1 MARALSPPLTAAE
14 IISRSIR
21 RHVLFG
27 TVVVLVLF
35 GVAGRWAFVTQIS
48 GAVVAPGQLVV
59 EGNVKKVQHPTGGVV
74 GKLFV
79 KDGDHVNAQDVLLK
93 LDDTSAKAN
102 LAIASNSVDEL
113 SLRRERLVAEINGSE
128 IFELPEGL
136 KTRGNDPAIH
146 SLFLQESSV
155 LKTKLES
162 MNSQRLQL
170 GERIKQLEE
179 EIKGVEQ
186 QAGAKKTEIEIANQQ
201 LAAMTKLLGL
211 KLEAQQRVDDKRK
224 EVTQIEGERGSLLA
238 NIAQTKG
245 KISETKLQLLQV
257 GQDHMTEVSKE
268 LRDTEPKLAEAVQ
281 RSIESKDQ
289 LTKTEIR
296 SPQQGVI
303 YQLTVH
309 AAGGVISPGEAIMM
323 VVPDGDTLAVEAK
336 IAPTD
341 IDQVFIGQKANLRF
355 TAFNARTTPEA
366 NGEIEFISPDL
377 ITDQRSG
384 ASYYTARVKVVGG
397 ADKLKL
403 LPGMPAEA
411 FIQTGDRSV
420 LSYIAK
426 PLADQLA
433 RAFKEG

>member
-14 IISRSIR
+14 NISRSIR

-27 TVVVLVLF
+27 TTVVLLLF
-35 GVAGRWAFVTQIS
+35 GVAGRWAYVTQIS

-93 LDDTSAKAN
+93 LDDTAAKAN

-113 SLRRERLVAEINGSE
+113 TLRRERLVAEINGSE
-128 IFELPEGL
+128 VFQWPDGL
-136 KTRGNDPAIH
+136 KERSNDPAIH

-186 QAGAKKTEIEIANQQ
+186 QAAAKKTEIEIANQQ

-245 KISETKLQLLQV
+245 KISETKLQLLQI
-257 GQDHMTEVSKE
+257 GQDHLTDISKE

-281 RSIESKDQ
+281 RSIESRDQ

-336 IAPTD
+336 ISPTD

-355 TAFNARTTPEA
+355 SAFNARTTPEA
-366 NGEIEFISPDL
+366 DGEIEFISPDL

-384 ASYYTARVKVVGG
+384 ASYYTAKVKVVSG